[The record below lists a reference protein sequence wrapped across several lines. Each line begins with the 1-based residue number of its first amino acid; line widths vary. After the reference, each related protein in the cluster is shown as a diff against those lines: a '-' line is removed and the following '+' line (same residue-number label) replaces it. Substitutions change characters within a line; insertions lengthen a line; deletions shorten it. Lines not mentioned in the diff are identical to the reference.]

1 MPNQPEIADLLVDLQ
16 ARVAHQD
23 DTVLKL
29 NDIVASQQREITELT
44 KAVQKLARQMQSL
57 RDVGSGG
64 GGEVADERPPHY

>member
-1 MPNQPEIADLLVDLQ
+1 MPNEPEITDLLVDLQ

-57 RDVGSGG
+57 RDVGGGG